1 MSLPQICTTNV
12 FPDGNME
19 VAGTAD
25 YSTSSSAVLSKESSD
40 RVGSAQLLR
49 ATYNAVSNPGFT
61 AVDTFEVGKTYRVTG
76 WVRIS
81 QAGGPQ
87 PVIYESTLGEIW
99 RGTALQNSWQFF
111 DITFTSQSS
120 AGPIFFSDVNT
131 GTEYSEWDDL
141 FLCEVVSDAERVEK
155 QYFYRVYD
163 KEGTFIKTWADVI
176 NAPSFSSYINTG
188 PSELKLSLA
197 RTFADFGEG
206 NDAHFDNR
214 VDVLVH
220 DKDVTATGGKL
231 LYSGWISAYEP
242 KLSASNEG
250 VAITLLPYAARLGF
264 DILTVSGGLTTQ
276 ANFNS
281 VDPSNIAQTILDNYN
296 ITASGLVNYDTSS
309 IHPTGT
315 VVSYDFNAVDYRQ
328 ALDKVLELTPQDWY
342 WRIDADNIYTL
353 KRKNYLADHTLNI
366 GKEIQDISIFK
377 NAEQI
382 VNVVLF
388 TGGKLPSGEILYK
401 EYINQ
406 GSIDVFGRRV
416 LKVQDGRVTNE
427 TTAGTIANKII
438 YDKGSADVRV
448 SIKVIDNNINRSFGY
463 DIESFDVGETVSINT
478 PDKILIESLWDVSE
492 WDVDFWDFGQEYILA
507 EPLQINAISYTP
519 DYAVLEL
526 SSRNPEVSKRI
537 QDVDRNLSNY
547 INKDVEGSPS

>member
-61 AVDTFEVGKTYRVTG
+61 AVGTFEIGKTYRVTG

-87 PVIYESTLGEIW
+87 PVVYESTLGELW